1 MPNHPLISS
10 TGTLTRESLAGKTAV
25 VTGAGRGIGLEAAR
39 ALCWLGARVVVAE
52 IDPQTGQA
60 AADMLAREFGP
71 QAVLFV
77 QTDVGDE
84 DSVACMAHAASEAY
98 DKVDIVLNNATI
110 FRMGAVVDVPVEVW
124 DACYK
129 VNLRGPVLLARAFLP
144 GMIQRGFGV
153 FVCVSSVGDA
163 YMAAYESFK
172 AAQVHLA
179 NTLSTELEGTGVSAF
194 TIGPGIVRTPGAA
207 QGIAEV
213 APLMGK
219 TPEEIFDMNAAHELS
234 AEAAGAGFAAAIALA
249 ERYRGQEIGSI
260 QALIDASLETGGDKP
275 AAGTSTI
282 PLERDASA
290 SAAPLARD
298 ASAAPLARDSSAA
311 ADSREQAIKLCREAL
326 KTLEEQNRGFQARSL
341 FEKQWVLRD
350 FRKNAGL
357 PVEEWLSDLRGLE
370 SALAAGATATNL
382 RQPLAKLSGYYRHM
396 ADLAKGYERNS
407 QKLKEALDYLGQAS
421 AALDSLAG
429 LTGA

>member
-1 MPNHPLISS
+1 MPNQPLIIS
-10 TGTLTRESLAGKTAV
+10 TGSLTRSALAGHVAV

-52 IDPQTGQA
+52 INPQTGQA
-60 AADMLAREFGP
+60 AAEGLVNEFGTGT
-71 QAVLFV
+71 ALFV

-84 DSVACMAHAASEAY
+84 ENVARMARSAEEAY
-98 DKVDIVLNNATI
+98 GKVDIVLNNATI
-110 FRMGAVVDVPVEVW
+110 FRMGAVIEVPLQEW

-144 GMIQRGFGV
+144 GMIQRGSGV
-153 FVCVSSVGDA
+153 FVGVSSVGDA

-194 TIGPGIVRTPGAA
+194 TIGPGIVRTPGAEK
-207 QGIAEV
+207 GIAEV

-219 TPEEIFDMNAAHELS
+219 TPEEIFAMNAAHELT

-260 QALIDASLETGGDKP
+260 QALIDAGLEFGGEKP
-275 AAGTSTI
+275 AA
-282 PLERDASA
+282 
-290 SAAPLARD
+290 AAP
-298 ASAAPLARDSSAA
+298 SAA
-311 ADSREQAIKLCREAL
+311 AGSREQALMLCQEAL

-341 FEKQWVLRD
+341 FEKQWTLRD

-357 PVEEWLSDLRGLE
+357 PVEEWLSDLRSLQSAVE
-370 SALAAGATATNL
+370 SGAPPSL

-396 ADLAKGYERNS
+396 AELAKGYERNP
-407 QKLKEALDYLGQAS
+407 QKLQEALAYLDQAA
-421 AALDSLAG
+421 AALDALAG